1 MKYTTFNKV
10 LLIVAVL
17 LGPQIVYA
25 ETPTTKTV
33 LNANIPQC
41 LELYRSGDNTKAFF
55 DCGPYVL
62 RVNTEASYMNKQFVT
77 CSKNGDGSVGTCH
90 DVWEN

>member
-1 MKYTTFNKV
+1 MKKTVLSIGVALMAITT
-10 LLIVAVL
+10 AV
-17 LGPQIVYA
+17 QA
-25 ETPTTKTV
+25 ETPATRSA

-41 LELYRSGDNTKAFF
+41 LELYRNNDNTKVFF
-55 DCGPYVL
+55 DCGSYVL
-62 RVNTEASYMNKQFVT
+62 RVNTEASYINKQFVT